1 MTEQQKEI
9 ETIKLRTYTFNLSDA
24 DVKRIAKKA
33 GAYGIS
39 VSELLEN
46 FIADLVDGT
55 FTNGSDE
62 RMYAGQWAERCFAF
76 QQEKN
81 LIQYLYGDFEYDF
94 STLENILSRIE
105 STKAAIEKVENNIK
119 NPDDSWKDLVY
130 HKYNDD
136 MTSYKCVPCYNSFE
150 EYVANRKQEL
160 SDYKEEFEEAGQ
172 ELKDFKDYFEKYM
185 DGESYNWDDEVKN
198 AMKWYAENISSKLD

>member
-1 MTEQQKEI
+1 
-9 ETIKLRTYTFNLSDA
+9 
-24 DVKRIAKKA
+24 
-33 GAYGIS
+33 
-39 VSELLEN
+39 
-46 FIADLVDGT
+46 
-55 FTNGSDE
+55 
-62 RMYAGQWAERCFAF
+62 
-76 QQEKN
+76 
-81 LIQYLYGDFEYDF
+81 
-94 STLENILSRIE
+94 
-105 STKAAIEKVENNIK
+105 
-119 NPDDSWKDLVY
+119 
-130 HKYNDD
+130 